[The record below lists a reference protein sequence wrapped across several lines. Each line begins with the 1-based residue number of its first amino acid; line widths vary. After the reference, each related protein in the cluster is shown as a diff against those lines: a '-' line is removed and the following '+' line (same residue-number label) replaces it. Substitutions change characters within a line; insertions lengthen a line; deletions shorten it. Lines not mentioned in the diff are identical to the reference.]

1 MYKYIIFDY
10 DGTLVNS
17 LPHWLAGYIKILKEF
32 GIIATK
38 KQVVEHCFG
47 QKNGVVNL
55 GIKDP
60 EFFYKKLLN
69 EVSPKAINYPDL
81 FLGVKITLK
90 KLNLNNINLS
100 IVSSSSNK
108 TILEDFKNK
117 NIANYFD
124 LIIGYEDVSEL
135 KPNPEGIYKIM
146 DFYND
151 TNPKNY
157 LFVGDSYK
165 DLQAAKNA
173 GVDFCLFKNYKNKIV
188 DGGKIKS
195 NTEGLT
201 YSITRYSS
209 LLKLVK

>member
-17 LPHWLAGYIKILKEF
+17 LSYWLKGYKQTLKEF

-38 KQVVEHCFG
+38 KQIVKNCFG
-47 QKNGVVNL
+47 IKNGIKAFGINDYDKFYKSLIDKINPKSVEYPALFFGVQGTLNKLVNT
-55 GIKDP
+55 GIKISVLTSSD
-60 EFFYKKLLN
+60 
-69 EVSPKAINYPDL
+69 
-81 FLGVKITLK
+81 KITVITDL
-90 KLNLNNINLS
+90 
-100 IVSSSSNK
+100 
-108 TILEDFKNK
+108 KNK
-117 NIANYFD
+117 KIYNLFS
-124 LIIGYEDVSEL
+124 IILGYQDVKLL

-157 LFVGDSYK
+157 LFVGDSFK

-188 DGGKIKS
+188 DGVKIKN